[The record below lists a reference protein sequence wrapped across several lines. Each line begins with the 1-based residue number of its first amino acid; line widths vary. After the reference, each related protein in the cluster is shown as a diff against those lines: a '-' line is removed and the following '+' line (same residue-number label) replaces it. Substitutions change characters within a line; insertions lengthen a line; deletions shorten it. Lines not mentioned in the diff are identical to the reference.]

1 MPLQQKERLAEYRK
15 PLLVFGTPRSGTRIF
30 TSTIGQFLQENHQ
43 IEPLGEFLAT
53 TDRYDVESPA
63 GRFRFWKEPSAE
75 DLERVHFE
83 KVETLRSRHGKVF
96 LKVFPNH
103 LSQVASGW
111 LIENYEW
118 IFVERR
124 DLFDQLLSY
133 LISSTTR
140 EWYKEGGLQFVESSL
155 RADLDDIQKFVELHA
170 SYVRMKARLRP
181 SRVAVYEDVVAEKGK
196 IAQKV
201 LDISGLR
208 ALKDFHPR
216 LPEKQNQGNKLRY
229 FENRN
234 AIIGAY
240 RNSPLFHFSSEI
252 S

>member
-30 TSTIGQFLQENHQ
+30 TSTIGEFLQENYQ

-53 TDRYDVESPA
+53 TDLYEVESPA

-75 DLERVHFE
+75 ALELAHSE
-83 KVETLRSRHGKVF
+83 KVETLRKRHGKVF

-103 LSQVASGW
+103 LSQVGTTW
-111 LIENYEW
+111 LVENYEW

-133 LISSTTR
+133 LISSRTR
-140 EWYKEGGLQFVESSL
+140 EWYKEGGLQFAESSL
-155 RADLDDIQKFVELHA
+155 RAELDDVQRFVELHA

-181 SRVAVYEDVVAEKGK
+181 SRVAVYEDVVADKGK

-208 ALKDFHPR
+208 ALKDFQPR

-229 FENRN
+229 FKNRN
-234 AIIGAY
+234 SIISAY
-240 RNSPLFHFSSEI
+240 RSSPLFQLSSEV